1 MAKIFP
7 AATVVLIRDS
17 DKGLETL
24 LLRRAK
30 ELSFGGG
37 SWVFPGGRIDREDY
51 GTDLDNIEAAARQG
65 AVRET
70 REEAG
75 LAINHSDLL
84 YFAHWTTPP
93 EMPKRFATWFFIS
106 ELINGGDNVQVD
118 GSEIVAHQWYTPAA
132 ALRDRADKTI
142 AMMPPTFVTL
152 TELNSCNSV
161 AEVMLMYQNRPVQEF
176 LPHTTVTDRG
186 IAMLYPGDAG
196 YENNDQTADGDRHRF
211 WMLDEAWR
219 YEKTGGIELE

>member
-17 DKGLETL
+17 DNGLETL

-30 ELSFGGG
+30 ELNFGGG
-37 SWVFPGGRIDREDY
+37 SWVFPGGRIDQADY
-51 GTDLDNIEAAARQG
+51 GADLDDIESAARQG

-70 REEAG
+70 QEESG
-75 LAINHSDLL
+75 LAISDADLL

-93 EMPKRFATWFFIS
+93 EMHKRFATWFFITEMS
-106 ELINGGDNVQVD
+106 GGDNVLVD
-118 GSEIVAHQWYTPAA
+118 GSEIVEHQWYTPAA
-132 ALRDRADKTI
+132 ALRDRADKAI
-142 AMMPPTFVTL
+142 EMMPPTFITL
-152 TELNSCNSV
+152 TELDSCETV
-161 AEVMLMYQNRPVQEF
+161 AEVMVMYRNRPVQEF
-176 LPHTTVTDRG
+176 LPHVTATDKG

-196 YENNDQTADGDRHRF
+196 YEDRDQDADGDRHRF

-219 YEKTGGIELE
+219 YEKTVS